1 MTNGVGGANLSSALY
16 AGVQGYN
23 QGAEQVQKASLD
35 IASANTGRQELQAD
49 ANGQQQLRNQNNG
62 NGNTANINNSVVELI
77 SGTNQA
83 EASAKV
89 IKTADEMLGTIIDTF
104 A

>member
-1 MTNGVGGANLSSALY
+1 MTNGIDIGNSSSAFY

-23 QGAEQVQKASLD
+23 QGVEQVRQATVDLF
-35 IASANTGRQELQAD
+35 SANNPTRE
-49 ANGQQQLRNQNNG
+49 NPM
-62 NGNTANINNSVVELI
+62 NINQSAVQLI
-77 SGTNQA
+77 SGNLQA

-89 IKTADEMLGTIIDTF
+89 IKTADGMLGSIIDTY

>member
-1 MTNGVGGANLSSALY
+1 MTNGVGSTNISSALY
-16 AGVQGYN
+16 NGVQGYN
-23 QGAEQVQKASLD
+23 QGAEQVQQASLD
-35 IASANTGRQELQAD
+35 IASSSARQKEGAANANAQQNSGQA
-49 ANGQQQLRNQNNG
+49 QQ
-62 NGNTANINNSVVELI
+62 TNINTSAVELI

-89 IKTADEMLGTIIDTF
+89 IKAADEMLGTIIDTF

>member
-1 MTNGVGGANLSSALY
+1 MTNGIDTGNLSSALY

-23 QGAEQVQKASLD
+23 QGAGQVRQAAVDLS
-35 IASANTGRQELQAD
+35 SANNPNREKPI
-49 ANGQQQLRNQNNG
+49 
-62 NGNTANINNSVVELI
+62 NINQSAVELI
-77 SGTNQA
+77 SGNLQA

-89 IKTADEMLGTIIDTF
+89 IKTADETLGTIIDTF

>member
-1 MTNGVGGANLSSALY
+1 MINGIDTGNSSSAFY

-23 QGAEQVQKASLD
+23 QGAEQVRQATVDLS
-35 IASANTGRQELQAD
+35 SANNSSREKPI
-49 ANGQQQLRNQNNG
+49 
-62 NGNTANINNSVVELI
+62 NINQSAVELI
-77 SGTNQA
+77 SGNLLA

-89 IKTADEMLGTIIDTF
+89 IKTADSMLGTIIDTF

>member
-1 MTNGVGGANLSSALY
+1 MTNGIDIGNSSSAFY

-23 QGAEQVQKASLD
+23 QGVEQVRQATVDLF
-35 IASANTGRQELQAD
+35 SANNPTRENPMD
-49 ANGQQQLRNQNNG
+49 INQS
-62 NGNTANINNSVVELI
+62 AVQLI
-77 SGTNQA
+77 SGNLQA

-89 IKTADEMLGTIIDTF
+89 IKTADGMLGSIIDTF

>member
-1 MTNGVGGANLSSALY
+1 MTNGIDTGNLSSALY

-23 QGAEQVQKASLD
+23 QGAEQVRQAAVDLS
-35 IASANTGRQELQAD
+35 SANNPNRD
-49 ANGQQQLRNQNNG
+49 KPV
-62 NGNTANINNSVVELI
+62 NINQSAVELI
-77 SGTNQA
+77 SGNLQA

-89 IKTADEMLGTIIDTF
+89 IKTANETLGTIIDTF

>member
-1 MTNGVGGANLSSALY
+1 MTNGIDIGNSSSAFY

-23 QGAEQVQKASLD
+23 QGVEQVRQATIDLF
-35 IASANTGRQELQAD
+35 SANNPTRE
-49 ANGQQQLRNQNNG
+49 NPM
-62 NGNTANINNSVVELI
+62 NINQSAVQLI
-77 SGTNQA
+77 SGNLQA

-89 IKTADEMLGTIIDTF
+89 IKTADGMLGSIIDTF

>member
-1 MTNGVGGANLSSALY
+1 MPNGIENSNLSSALY

-23 QGAEQVQKASLD
+23 QGAEQVTRASIDL
-35 IASANTGRQELQAD
+35 ASS
-49 ANGQQQLRNQNNG
+49 NNP
-62 NGNTANINNSVVELI
+62 NRPSPVNINQSAVEII

-83 EASAKV
+83 EASARV
-89 IKTADEMLGTIIDTF
+89 IKAADETLGTIIDTF

>member
-1 MTNGVGGANLSSALY
+1 MTNSIQTGNLSSAFY

-23 QGAEQVQKASLD
+23 QGAEQVREATIDLST
-35 IASANTGRQELQAD
+35 ANNPNRERPV
-49 ANGQQQLRNQNNG
+49 NINQN
-62 NGNTANINNSVVELI
+62 AVELI
-77 SGTNQA
+77 SGNLQA

-89 IKTADEMLGTIIDTF
+89 IRSADEMLGTIIDTY

>member
-1 MTNGVGGANLSSALY
+1 MTNGIDTGNSSSAFY

-23 QGAEQVQKASLD
+23 QGVEQVRQATVDLS
-35 IASANTGRQELQAD
+35 SANNPNRE
-49 ANGQQQLRNQNNG
+49 NPINVNQS
-62 NGNTANINNSVVELI
+62 AVELI
-77 SGTNQA
+77 SGNLQA

-89 IKTADEMLGTIIDTF
+89 IKTADGMLGTIIDTF

>member
-1 MTNGVGGANLSSALY
+1 MTSNIETGNLSSALY

-23 QGAEQVQKASLD
+23 RGAEQVREASLD
-35 IASANTGRQELQAD
+35 LSSANNPNREKPI
-49 ANGQQQLRNQNNG
+49 
-62 NGNTANINNSVVELI
+62 NINQSAVELI
-77 SGTNQA
+77 SGNLQA

-89 IKTADEMLGTIIDTF
+89 IKTADETLGTIIDTF

>member
-1 MTNGVGGANLSSALY
+1 MTNGIDIGNSSSAFY

-23 QGAEQVQKASLD
+23 QGVEQVRQATVDLF
-35 IASANTGRQELQAD
+35 SANNPTRE
-49 ANGQQQLRNQNNG
+49 NPIKINQS
-62 NGNTANINNSVVELI
+62 AVQLI
-77 SGTNQA
+77 SGNLQA

-89 IKTADEMLGTIIDTF
+89 IKTADGMLGSIIDTL

>member
-1 MTNGVGGANLSSALY
+1 MINRVDNSNVASAFY

-23 QGAEQVQKASLD
+23 QGAEKVVGASVDLS
-35 IASANTGRQELQAD
+35 SANNPNRESTV
-49 ANGQQQLRNQNNG
+49 
-62 NGNTANINNSVVELI
+62 NINKSAVELI
-77 SGTNQA
+77 SGSLQA

-89 IKTADEMLGTIIDTF
+89 IKAADETLGSIIDTY

>member
-1 MTNGVGGANLSSALY
+1 MTNGIDIGNSSSAFY

-23 QGAEQVQKASLD
+23 QGVEQVRQATVDLFL
-35 IASANTGRQELQAD
+35 ANNPTRE
-49 ANGQQQLRNQNNG
+49 NPM
-62 NGNTANINNSVVELI
+62 NINQSAVQLI
-77 SGTNQA
+77 SGNLQA

-89 IKTADEMLGTIIDTF
+89 IKTADGMLGSIIDTF

>member
-1 MTNGVGGANLSSALY
+1 MTNGIDIGNSSSAFY

-23 QGAEQVQKASLD
+23 QGAEQVRQATVDLS
-35 IASANTGRQELQAD
+35 SANNPERD
-49 ANGQQQLRNQNNG
+49 KPI
-62 NGNTANINNSVVELI
+62 NINRSAVELI
-77 SGTNQA
+77 SGNLQA

-89 IKTADEMLGTIIDTF
+89 MKTADGMLGTIIDTF